1 MNNGVNQDELRGGN
15 ISGRL
20 NIASGPHVSAQ
31 VRQQVVAA
39 SQGILHQSEDVDNSI
54 PPENMQDFDQYVD
67 EEAAQLAGTLPPDA
81 QFVTRVL
88 SSRLAWLDMRVI
100 SVMLFVHPQPQWRPG
115 YIPWYVVEARRFG
128 QQYYYSWYWRALFIQ
143 W

>member
-39 SQGILHQSEDVDNSI
+39 SQGILHQSEEVDNSI
-54 PPENMQDFDQYVD
+54 PPENIQDFDQYVD
-67 EEAAQLAGTLPPDA
+67 EEAAQFAGTPPPDA
-81 QFVTRVL
+81 HFATPGPP
-88 SSRLAWLDMRVI
+88 SRPAWLDMRVI
-100 SVMLFVHPQPQWRPG
+100 SV
-115 YIPWYVVEARRFG
+115 
-128 QQYYYSWYWRALFIQ
+128 
-143 W
+143 